1 MNKLSKNIIALSLA
15 TTLVLPMTGCNANLT
30 IGGKEIFNLKDNKV
44 TEEFDK
50 FGKQTT
56 HTDEEAVNA
65 IINGNYTITYNN
77 QDFTVPMVDVLNT
90 LFPNCEIATQP
101 KDENT
106 WLVKFQSGNNY
117 IVYRMS
123 FLTGTLVEQE
133 LCYNG
138 TTLTETNDEAHNGI
152 LQLIVTQI
160 IDNGGYATNDNN
172 QSESTL
178 KCKHCGKEYKK
189 SKSDASEP
197 DKYCSSGCNTEASML
212 EKKAKEEKAQKK
224 DATDFDDREL
234 QKNLCTCK
242 HCGKKYDP
250 KESNSWEN
258 TTYCSKSCQVA
269 YEEAQASKKEEKYKY
284 FCAWCGK
291 GYRPDSSNADDNY
304 SFCSQGCEAKWYEDQ
319 QKVVDD
325 YNNGIDHSACKNCG
339 KEIGLNGYQGY
350 CYDCAEDLGI
360 GR

>member
-77 QDFTVPMVDVLNT
+77 QDFTVPMADVLNT
-90 LFPNCEIATQP
+90 LFPNCEIATQA

-106 WLVKFQSGNNY
+106 WLVKFQSGDNY

-178 KCKHCGKEYKK
+178 KCKHCGKDYKK
-189 SKSDASEP
+189 SESDASNP
-197 DKYCSSGCNTEASML
+197 DKYCSSGCNTEANML
-212 EKKAKEEKAQKK
+212 EKKAKEEKAQDK
-224 DATDFDDREL
+224 E
-234 QKNLCTCK
+234 QKTCK
-242 HCGKKYDP
+242 WCNRNKLPSGAGDNDKCSECQQEYWNYVCSDCGKDLSLNEYWSTAGQ
-250 KESNSWEN
+250 EGF
-258 TTYCSKSCQVA
+258 CASC
-269 YEEAQASKKEEKYKY
+269 YEKYKQATSHSNENETEHKTY
-284 FCAWCGK
+284 YCDRCGK
-291 GYRPDSSNADDNY
+291 DITFKNFLQNVGGYD
-304 SFCSQGCEAKWYEDQ
+304 FLCEGCAME
-319 QKVVDD
+319 
-325 YNNGIDHSACKNCG
+325 
-339 KEIGLNGYQGY
+339 LGY
-350 CYDCAEDLGI
+350 
-360 GR
+360 